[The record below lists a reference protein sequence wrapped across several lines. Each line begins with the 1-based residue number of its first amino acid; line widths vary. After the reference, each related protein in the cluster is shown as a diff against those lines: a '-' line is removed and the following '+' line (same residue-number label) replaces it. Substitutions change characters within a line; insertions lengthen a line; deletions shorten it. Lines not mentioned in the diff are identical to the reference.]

1 MVELSG
7 VDGDQLVP
15 SQVTVDA
22 HSASTSPFISRSLP
36 ANLPIA
42 KEPVDPVAPQAYNL
56 NVMDVLNT
64 FCNSGITD
72 KSICVCAVPFPR
84 STLKLIIV
92 PISIKFV
99 PSKLYLHKK
108 LSGPVV
114 DLLKLTSKELKETLY
129 PETAEILNSK

>member
-7 VDGDQLVP
+7 VDGDQLLP
-15 SQVTVDA
+15 SHVVVDA
-22 HSASTSPFISRSLP
+22 HSASTRPFISRSLP
-36 ANLPIA
+36 DNLPIE

-56 NVMDVLNT
+56 NVMVVLNT

-72 KSICVCAVPFPR
+72 KSICVCVVPFVGFR
-84 STLKLIIV
+84 LYTNEE